1 MSETL
6 VPVEKSGETG
16 RDGIQPFALQFL
28 EAIPAAELVEVSGRY
43 NDKLQVWEY
52 GDGEPS
58 TAFPVASFPKV
69 ERPPTV
75 SAIPTRITPK
85 IVRSDMGPDD

>member
-6 VPVEKSGETG
+6 KTG
-16 RDGIQPFALQFL
+16 DENGIQPFALQFL
-28 EAIPAAELVEVSGRY
+28 EAIPAARLEEVSGRY

-52 GDGEPS
+52 GNGKLS
-58 TAFPVASFPKV
+58 TAFPVASFPKL

-75 SAIPTRITPK
+75 STIPTRITPK
-85 IVRSDMGPDD
+85 IVHADAGPDD

>member
-1 MSETL
+1 MSEKLT
-6 VPVEKSGETG
+6 PGEEN
-16 RDGIQPFALQFL
+16 GIQPFALQFL
-28 EAIPAAELVEVSGRY
+28 EAVPTAELEEVSGRY

-52 GDGEPS
+52 GDGELS

-75 SAIPTRITPK
+75 STIPTRITPK
-85 IVRSDMGPDD
+85 VVSADAGPDD

>member
-6 VPVEKSGETG
+6 KLSET
-16 RDGIQPFALQFL
+16 DGVQPFALQFL
-28 EAIPAAELVEVSGRY
+28 EVIPAAELKEVAGRY

-52 GDGEPS
+52 GDGKPS
-58 TAFPVASFPKV
+58 TAFPVASFPKM

-75 SAIPTRITPK
+75 STIPTRIGPK
-85 IVRSDMGPDD
+85 IVRADSGPDD